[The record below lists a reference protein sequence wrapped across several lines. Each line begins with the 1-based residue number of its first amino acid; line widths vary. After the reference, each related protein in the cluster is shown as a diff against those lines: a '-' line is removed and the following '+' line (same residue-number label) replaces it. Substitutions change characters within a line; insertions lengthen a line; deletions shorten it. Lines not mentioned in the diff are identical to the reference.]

1 LKTGIQHDSPGD
13 SQGRAV
19 FAIIFKND
27 NSAYFFPAF
36 STSHLLNFP
45 SSFFF
50 YGHPIRAGINPAA
63 TLR

>member
-36 STSHLLNFP
+36 STSHLL
-45 SSFFF
+45 SFFTATQ
-50 YGHPIRAGINPAA
+50 YGRG
-63 TLR
+63 